1 MSNTPRKSKK
11 QKATAGLAPGTLTY
25 VGDEKTSK
33 VDITVI
39 DYDGADLLEEK
50 TIEDV
55 RNCYDYKEKDS
66 ITWINIDG
74 IHDTRIVKTLG
85 MYFNLHPLLME
96 DIVNTHQRPKVEF
109 YEDNIFVVMKMLN
122 YQKDIKHV
130 EVEQVSL
137 ILGKNYVLSFQEDI
151 EGDAFENIRERL
163 RKKPNGKVRN
173 SDSAYLF
180 YLLMDAIV
188 DNYMVVI
195 EGIGEELEELE
206 DKIIH
211 ETAGDPTK
219 ALHKYKRQL
228 TFVRKSIRPVRE
240 IVNNLIREEDHS
252 GQFLKSVHFYLRDL
266 YDHSIQVLD
275 NTDSFVDMNSNL
287 LDTYLSML
295 SNKTNDVMKV
305 LTIFSTIFMPLTFIV
320 GVYGMNFDVMPE
332 VHTKYGYYII
342 WIVMICTATILF
354 YYFRRKRWL

>member
-1 MSNTPRKSKK
+1 MNIKTNRPKNQQS
-11 QKATAGLAPGTLTY
+11 TAGLAPGTLTY
-25 VGDEKTSK
+25 VGEAKSSK

-39 DYDGADLLEEK
+39 DYDGADLFEEK
-50 TIEDV
+50 LVEDV
-55 RNCYDYKEKDS
+55 RNCYDYKEKES
-66 ITWINIDG
+66 VTWLNIDG
-74 IHDTRIVKTLG
+74 IHDVRIVKTLG

-96 DIVNTHQRPKVEF
+96 DIANTHQRPKVEF
-109 YEDNIFVVMKMLN
+109 YDDNIFVVMKMLT
-122 YQKDIKHV
+122 YQKNTQKV

-137 ILGKNYVLSFQEDI
+137 VLGKNYVLSFQEDI

-163 RKKPNGKVRN
+163 RKKPNGKARN
-173 SDSAYLF
+173 SGAAYLF

-188 DNYMVVI
+188 DNYMVVVDKVA
-195 EGIGEELEELE
+195 EELEQLE

-219 ALHKYKRQL
+219 ALHKFKRQL
-228 TFVRKSIRPVRE
+228 TFVRKNTRPVRE
-240 IVNNLIREEDHS
+240 IVNNIIREEDDA
-252 GQFLKSVHFYLRDL
+252 GKFLKPVHLYIRDL
-266 YDHSIQVLD
+266 YDHSIQVID
-275 NTDSFVDMNSNL
+275 NTDSLVDMNSNL

-342 WIVMICTATILF
+342 WVIMIVTATILF
-354 YYFRRKRWL
+354 SYFRRKRWL

>member
-1 MSNTPRKSKK
+1 MSIKTNRPKNQRS
-11 QKATAGLAPGTLTY
+11 TAGLAPGTLTY
-25 VGDEKTSK
+25 VGEAKSSK

-39 DYDGADLLEEK
+39 DYDGADLFEEK
-50 TIEDV
+50 LVEDV
-55 RNCYDYKEKDS
+55 RNCYDYKEKES
-66 ITWINIDG
+66 VTWLNIDG
-74 IHDTRIVKTLG
+74 IHDVRILKTLG

-96 DIVNTHQRPKVEF
+96 DIANTHQRPKVEF
-109 YEDNIFVVMKMLN
+109 YEDNIFVVMKMLT
-122 YQKDIKHV
+122 YQTDTKKV

-137 ILGKNYVLSFQEDI
+137 VLGKNYVLSFQEDI

-163 RKKPNGKVRN
+163 RKKPNGKARN

-188 DNYMVVI
+188 DNYMVVVDKVA
-195 EGIGEELEELE
+195 EELEQLE

-219 ALHKYKRQL
+219 ALHKFKRQP
-228 TFVRKSIRPVRE
+228 TFVRKNTRPVRE
-240 IVNNLIREEDHS
+240 IVNNIIREEDDA
-252 GQFLKSVHFYLRDL
+252 GKFLKPVHLYIRDL
-266 YDHSIQVLD
+266 YDHSIQVID
-275 NTDSFVDMNSNL
+275 NTDSLVDMNSNL

-332 VHTKYGYYII
+332 VHTQYGYYII
-342 WIVMICTATILF
+342 WAITIVTATILF
-354 YYFRRKRWL
+354 SYFRRKRWL